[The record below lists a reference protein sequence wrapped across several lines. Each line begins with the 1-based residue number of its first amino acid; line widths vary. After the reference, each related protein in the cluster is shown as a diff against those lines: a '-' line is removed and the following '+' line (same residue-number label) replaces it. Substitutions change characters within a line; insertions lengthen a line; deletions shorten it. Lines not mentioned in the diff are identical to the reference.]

1 MRKRLS
7 DRAKVSAQKNR
18 EGELADKT
26 KSLAEHGDRG
36 DGNGA
41 LPGPTLGHLREAE
54 AKMRE
59 AQKELGKGDVQKAL
73 EQQREAQRALDA
85 ARAEKDERDNDD
97 KGDHGKNDGDGK
109 DSAGGT
115 APIPKADEHRGP
127 EEFRRRVLEGLSG
140 GGSRRLRPAVKR
152 YAEKLLR

>member
-1 MRKRLS
+1 
-7 DRAKVSAQKNR
+7 
-18 EGELADKT
+18 
-26 KSLAEHGDRG
+26 
-36 DGNGA
+36 
-41 LPGPTLGHLREAE
+41 LGHLREAE

-59 AQKELGKGDVQKAL
+59 AQKELGRGDVQKAL
-73 EQQREAQRALDA
+73 EQQRDAQRALDS
-85 ARAEKDERDNDD
+85 ARAEKDEREGDD
-97 KGDHGKNDGDGK
+97 KGDGAKNEGDGK
-109 DSAGGT
+109 DNAGGN